1 MLLTLKRKET
11 DPLDKFDRL
20 LKDDAFWSKYRADL
34 EKTLAPKF
42 SAILLAGVESGM
54 KVSAKKNLVYVGG
67 HREKADL
74 TFPKVKPPKV
84 LSVDALRKVGD
95 AAIKKYIPQFLDAIT
110 QTTYDGI
117 KDAVIRAREDGTGV
131 FGVLDSVRTYF
142 SEERAQKIAVTETT
156 RLYGVGAQE
165 SYRAI
170 GVTTWTWQTVE
181 DGFVDEDC
189 DDLNGTEFP
198 IDDPFDP
205 AHPNCRCFPVP
216 GEVG

>member
-1 MLLTLKRKET
+1 MRLTLRAA

-20 LKDDAFWSKYRADL
+20 LKDEAFWKRYRADL
-34 EKTLAPKF
+34 EKTLTPKF
-42 SAILLAGVESGM
+42 SAILLAGIESGM
-54 KVSAKKNLVYVGG
+54 KVGASKGYVQVGSY
-67 HREKADL
+67 REKPDSL
-74 TFPKVKPPKV
+74 TFPKLKLPKV
-84 LSVDALRKVGD
+84 LSVDALHKVGD

-117 KDAVIRAREDGTGV
+117 KAAVVRAREDGSGV
-131 FGVLDSVRTYF
+131 FGVLDSARTYF
-142 SEERAQKIAVTETT
+142 SPERAQRIAVTETT

-165 SYRAI
+165 AYRAQ

-189 DDLNGTEFP
+189 DDLSGTEFD
-198 IDDPFDP
+198 IAEEFEP